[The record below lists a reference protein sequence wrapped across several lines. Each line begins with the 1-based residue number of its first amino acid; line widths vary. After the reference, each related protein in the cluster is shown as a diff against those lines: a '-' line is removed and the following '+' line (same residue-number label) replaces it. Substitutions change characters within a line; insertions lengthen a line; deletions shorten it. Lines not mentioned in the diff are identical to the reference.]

1 MTYARLTP
9 ADDAFRYLSPKKQL
23 LGYFYDSEAMSSIW
37 KYLGDEL
44 PASEWNTRRSAIEDI
59 LQEVWLSLWKGVVA
73 GRITFMTYKLLKQTV
88 DNVLIDRRRKK
99 KHVRRI
105 VEWDDSHSCTECDED
120 RRIAKLDVET
130 LISRLNHRRAQ
141 IAHMFNVQ
149 QFTLQE
155 IAVELNLSL
164 KTIQREVAAANI
176 EMAAMVQ

>member
-9 ADDAFRYLSPKKQL
+9 ADDAFRYLSPEKQL
-23 LGYFYDSEAMSSIW
+23 LGYLYDSLTMSSIW
-37 KYLGDEL
+37 KYLGDKL
-44 PASEWNTRRSAIEDI
+44 PATEWYTRHSAIEDI
-59 LQEVWLSLWKGVVA
+59 LQDVWLSLWRGVAA
-73 GRITFMTYKLLKQTV
+73 GRITYMTYKLIKATV

-130 LISRLNHRRAQ
+130 LISRLTPRRAQ
-141 IAHMFNVQ
+141 IAHMFNVRK
-149 QFTLQE
+149 FTLQE
-155 IAVELNLSL
+155 IAVELNLSV

-176 EMAAMVQ
+176 EMAAMVL

>member
-1 MTYARLTP
+1 MTFARLTP
-9 ADDAFRYLSPKKQL
+9 ADDAFRYLSPDKQL
-23 LGYFYDSEAMSSIW
+23 LGYLYDHEAMSGIW
-37 KYLGDEL
+37 KYLGDKL
-44 PASEWNTRRSAIEDI
+44 SASEWNTRRSAIEDI
-59 LQEVWLSLWKGVVA
+59 LQDVWLSLWKGVAA
-73 GRITFMTYKLLKQTV
+73 GRITYMTYTLLKATV

-99 KHVRRI
+99 KHVHRF

-120 RRIAKLDVET
+120 RRIAELDVDT
-130 LISRLNHRRAQ
+130 LISRLNPRRAQ
-141 IAHMFNVQ
+141 IARMFNVE